1 MERRTRQREAIWL
14 TFERAARPLGPQE
27 VLEMARSDVP
37 GLGIAT
43 VYRNIKSLVAEGGL
57 RSVELPGAP
66 DRYEVAGKDHH
77 HHFHCRT
84 CDGVFEVET
93 CQGDFDAITPQGFR
107 LEDHEIT
114 LYGVCG
120 ACMTD

>member
-1 MERRTRQREAIWL
+1 MERRTRQREAIWQ

-27 VLEMARSDVP
+27 TLELARSDVP

-43 VYRNIKSLVAEGGL
+43 VYRNIKALVAEERL
-57 RSVELPGAP
+57 RAVELPGAP

-77 HHFHCRT
+77 HHFHCRA

-93 CQGDFDAITPQGFR
+93 CQGDFDAITPNGFS

-114 LYGVCG
+114 LYGLCARCAG
-120 ACMTD
+120 